1 MATLAGVREHPWR
14 HQLAAEVHARPYMY
28 LRPGERGSHLA
39 LLTGE
44 TGIEAE
50 REHVAALC
58 RRFGASPPAPG
69 SNFHLADLGAFRLRW
84 ERHTEFASYGVIASA
99 GSRGDAG
106 RFENPPI
113 DLLPKDWR
121 AGLTGELLVAVHWEL
136 EPAGGSDPG
145 PDELVRIMGVDNFAC
160 STISGGTARAWM
172 NFAVGADGFG
182 RILVRDVD
190 LRPRQAGRLIQRLVE
205 IETYRMMAL
214 LAFPIAREMSG
225 QLYMLGERLAT
236 ITQGMT
242 ASQGLEADRELLGR
256 FVKLSAELEQIAARS
271 LYRLGAARA
280 YAALVDRRIEE
291 LREERIE
298 GLQTIR
304 EFVDR
309 RLAPAMRT
317 CLSASERLDSLSRRV
332 AQASQMLRTRV
343 DVQLEEQNRD
353 LLASMNRR
361 AKMQI
366 RLQQTVEGLSVAA
379 ITYYGVGL
387 IGYGLKALREVG
399 LPLSPE
405 IGMGIAVPIVAAA
418 AWFGLHRMRRWVERQ
433 MAVKTPPGE

>member
-1 MATLAGVREHPWR
+1 
-14 HQLAAEVHARPYMY
+14 MY

-58 RRFGASPPAPG
+58 RRFGAPPPAAD

-84 ERHTEFASYGVIASA
+84 ERHTEFASYGVIAPA
-99 GSRGDAG
+99 GSRGEAG
-106 RFENPPI
+106 RFESPPI

-121 AGLTGELLVAVHWEL
+121 AGLTGQLLVAVHWEL
-136 EPAGGSDPG
+136 EPADVPLPE
-145 PDELVRIMGVDNFAC
+145 PDEMARIMGIDNYAC

-190 LRPRQAGRLIQRLVE
+190 LKPRQAGRLIQRLIE
-205 IETYRMMAL
+205 IETYRMTAL
-214 LAFPIAREMSG
+214 LAFPVAREMSG
-225 QLYMLGERLAT
+225 QLYALGERLAA

-242 ASQGLEADRELLGR
+242 ASEGLDADRQLLAR
-256 FVKLSAELEQIAARS
+256 FVTLSAELERIAARS

-304 EFVDR
+304 EFIDR

-317 CLSASERLDSLSRRV
+317 CLSASERLESLSRRV

-343 DVQLEEQNRD
+343 DVQLEEQNRN

-361 AKMQI
+361 AQMQI

-387 IGYGLKALREVG
+387 VGYGLKALKEAG
-399 LPLSPE
+399 LPTFPE
-405 IGMGIAVPIVAAA
+405 IGMGIAVPIVAAG
-418 AWFGLHRMRRWVERQ
+418 AWYGLHRMRRWVDRQ
-433 MAVKTPPGE
+433 MTAKPPGE